1 MQAVDE
7 AVRLIRNN
15 FNSSEYSLDGHY
27 SDEEVESAEK
37 ILNIKFPKSYR
48 EFLKKYG
55 SVEVRSLEIMG
66 LSRDNYQNSGYG
78 DVVWV
83 TLNDRGNFSQPNH
96 IIKLEHLGDG
106 SYYALD
112 LSQMN
117 NDNECPV
124 VVWPIGGY
132 EMTPVLEVVAPDFGT
147 WFLDMVKERIKWKEE
162 ESLIS

>member
-55 SVEVRSLEIMG
+55 NVDVGSLSVMG
-66 LSRDNYQNSGYG
+66 LSRYNYQNSGYG
-78 DVVWV
+78 GLVSC
-83 TLNDRGNFSQPNH
+83 TLSDRQNFSQPNH
-96 IIKLEHLGDG
+96 IISLYDIGEGTT
-106 SYYALD
+106 YALD

-117 NDNECPV
+117 ENNECPV
-124 VVWPIGGY
+124 VYWPIGGY
-132 EMTPVLEVVAPDFGT
+132 EMTPILEVVAPDFGT
-147 WFLDMVKERIKWKEE
+147 WFLDMVKERIKWKQE